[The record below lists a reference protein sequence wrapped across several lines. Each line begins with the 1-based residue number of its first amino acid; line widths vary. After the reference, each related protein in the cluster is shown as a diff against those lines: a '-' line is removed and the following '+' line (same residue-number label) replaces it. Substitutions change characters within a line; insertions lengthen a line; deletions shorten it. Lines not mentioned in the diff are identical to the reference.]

1 MEATQLNVRISPE
14 LKARGDEALA
24 GAGFTSSAA
33 VRALWS
39 LAVAY
44 REDPNGLRA
53 VLLPE
58 EGRDN
63 NEERQADIERR
74 LRSLHEGW
82 TICDGVL
89 AQPGPSEQD
98 ASISAGEPRNE
109 PSGPCDYKEL
119 YAEALYDSYRE
130 RGLL

>member
-14 LKARGDEALA
+14 LKARGDEALSE
-24 GAGFTSSAA
+24 AGFTPSAA

-39 LAVAY
+39 LAVAH
-44 REDPNGLRA
+44 REDPDGLRA

-58 EGRDN
+58 GGRDN

-82 TICDGVL
+82 AICDSAL
-89 AQPGPSEQD
+89 AQPRSSKQD
-98 ASISAGEPRNE
+98 ASTSAGEPCNE
-109 PSGPCDYKEL
+109 PFEPCDYKEL

>member
-14 LKARGDEALA
+14 LKARGDEALSE
-24 GAGFTSSAA
+24 AGFTPSAA

-39 LAVAY
+39 LAVAH
-44 REDPNGLRA
+44 REDPDGLRA

-58 EGRDN
+58 GGRDN

-82 TICDGVL
+82 AICDSAL
-89 AQPGPSEQD
+89 AQPRPSKQD
-98 ASISAGEPRNE
+98 AST
-109 PSGPCDYKEL
+109 CDYKEL

>member
-14 LKARGDEALA
+14 LKARGDEALSE
-24 GAGFTSSAA
+24 AGFTPSAA

-39 LAVAY
+39 LAVAH
-44 REDPNGLRA
+44 REDPDGRRA

-58 EGRDN
+58 GGREN

-82 TICDGVL
+82 AICDSAL
-89 AQPGPSEQD
+89 AQPRPSKQD
-98 ASISAGEPRNE
+98 ASTSAGEPCNE
-109 PSGPCDYKEL
+109 PFEPCDYKEL

>member
-1 MEATQLNVRISPE
+1 MEATQLNARISPE
-14 LKARGDEALA
+14 LKARGDEALTE
-24 GAGFTSSAA
+24 AGFTPSAA

-39 LAVAY
+39 LAIAH
-44 REDPNGLRA
+44 REDPDGLRA
-53 VLLPE
+53 VLLPKE
-58 EGRDN
+58 KQAGGKG
-63 NEERQADIERR
+63 RQADIERR

-82 TICDGVL
+82 TICDGAL

-98 ASISAGEPRNE
+98 ASPSAGESHNE
-109 PSGPCDYKEL
+109 PFEPRSYKEF

>member
-14 LKARGDEALA
+14 LKARGDEALSE
-24 GAGFTSSAA
+24 AGFTPSAA

-39 LAVAY
+39 LAVAH
-44 REDPNGLRA
+44 REDPDGLRA

-58 EGRDN
+58 GGRDN

-82 TICDGVL
+82 AICDSAL
-89 AQPGPSEQD
+89 AQPRPSKQD
-98 ASISAGEPRNE
+98 DSTSAGEPCNE
-109 PSGPCDYKEL
+109 PFEPCDYKEL

>member
-14 LKARGDEALA
+14 LKARGDEALSE
-24 GAGFTSSAA
+24 AGFTPSAA

-39 LAVAY
+39 LAVAH
-44 REDPNGLRA
+44 REDPDGLRA

-58 EGRDN
+58 GGRDN

-74 LRSLHEGW
+74 LHSLHEGW
-82 TICDGVL
+82 AICDSAL
-89 AQPGPSEQD
+89 AQPRPSKQD
-98 ASISAGEPRNE
+98 ASTSAGEPCNE
-109 PSGPCDYKEL
+109 PFEPCDYKEL

>member
-14 LKARGDEALA
+14 LKARGDEALSE
-24 GAGFTSSAA
+24 AGFTPSAA

-39 LAVAY
+39 LAVAH
-44 REDPNGLRA
+44 RKDPDGLRA

-58 EGRDN
+58 GGRDN

-82 TICDGVL
+82 AICDSAL
-89 AQPGPSEQD
+89 AQPRPSKQD
-98 ASISAGEPRNE
+98 ASTSAGEPCNE
-109 PSGPCDYKEL
+109 PFEPCDYKEL

>member
-14 LKARGDEALA
+14 LKARGDEALTR
-24 GAGFTSSAA
+24 AGFTPSAA

-39 LAVAY
+39 LAVAH
-44 REDPNGLRA
+44 REDPDGLRA

-58 EGRDN
+58 GGRDN

-82 TICDGVL
+82 AICDGAL
-89 AQPGPSEQD
+89 AQLRPLGQD
-98 ASISAGEPRNE
+98 ASTSARESRNE
-109 PSGPCDYKEL
+109 PFEPCDYKEL

>member
-14 LKARGDEALA
+14 LKARGDEALSE
-24 GAGFTSSAA
+24 AGFTPSAA

-39 LAVAY
+39 LAVAH
-44 REDPNGLRA
+44 REDPDGLRA

-58 EGRDN
+58 GGRDN

-82 TICDGVL
+82 AICDSAL
-89 AQPGPSEQD
+89 AQPRPSKQD
-98 ASISAGEPRNE
+98 ASTSAGEPCNE
-109 PSGPCDYKEL
+109 PFEPCDYKGL